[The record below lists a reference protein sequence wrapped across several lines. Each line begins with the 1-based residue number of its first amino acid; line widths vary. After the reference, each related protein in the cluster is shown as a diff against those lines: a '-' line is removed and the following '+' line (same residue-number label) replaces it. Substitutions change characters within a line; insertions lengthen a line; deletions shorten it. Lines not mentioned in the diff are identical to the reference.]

1 MKPTLNGEE
10 MKTESREQD
19 FNPRYPTDWEHK
31 HQFKRKL
38 ESLTINQ
45 SFSFKKTTDFHLH
58 LNSVLDSIFFWI

>member
-19 FNPRYPTDWEHK
+19 FNPRYPTDWEHN

-38 ESLTINQ
+38 ENLTINLL
-45 SFSFKKTTDFHLH
+45 F
-58 LNSVLDSIFFWI
+58 